1 MQYFKILLLNGN
13 YPQVKN
19 YSFISKT
26 DEDKGLQNNS
36 TSGSNSPRFPIWFWI
51 YVFTNSQNAIPG
63 RVWASWHLHM

>member
-36 TSGSNSPRFPIWFWI
+36 TSGSNSPRFPIWF
-51 YVFTNSQNAIPG
+51 
-63 RVWASWHLHM
+63 